1 MITTKNKSGKK
12 GPNIKVKGININNID
27 NKFIVVLFSVV
38 IIF

>member
-12 GPNIKVKGININNID
+12 GPNIKVNGININNTD
-27 NKFIVVLFSVV
+27 NKFSVVLFSVV